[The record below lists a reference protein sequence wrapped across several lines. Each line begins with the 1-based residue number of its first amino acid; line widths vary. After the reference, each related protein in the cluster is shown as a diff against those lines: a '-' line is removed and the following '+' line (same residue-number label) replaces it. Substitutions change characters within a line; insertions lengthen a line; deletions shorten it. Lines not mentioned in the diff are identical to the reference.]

1 MIDRMKPVQSLTL
14 AFSVALCASAPAL
27 ASKKVPSEPAGV
39 KVASSAQI
47 AIYVV
52 SKQSKPFAQT
62 GQQLNIFEASM
73 VVNNTLKH
81 GRQIIRS
88 RFEAIDA
95 DLQDP
100 AMWQI
105 GDFDGD
111 GFDDVRAVAQIS
123 KQGCR
128 VWATETWLPD
138 RERFTFAQ
146 KINYKTDANGTVVKV
161 CR

>member
-1 MIDRMKPVQSLTL
+1 MIERMKHIQLFSI
-14 AFSVALCASAPAL
+14 AFYIALCASAPAL
-27 ASKKVPSEPAGV
+27 ASKKVPSEPPGV

-52 SKQSKPFAQT
+52 SKQSRPFAQT
-62 GQQLNIFEASM
+62 GPQLNIFEASI

-95 DLQDP
+95 DLQNP

-111 GFDDVRAVAQIS
+111 GLDDMRAVAHIS

-128 VWATETWLPD
+128 VWTTQTWAPD
-138 RERFTFAQ
+138 GGNFTFAK
-146 KINYKTDANGTVVKV
+146 KIDYKTDAAGTLVKV